1 MQLPLRNLLA
11 AVIPSLLAIAT
22 ALATI
27 WIGERV
33 LVIMTC
39 VIAAMV
45 IVVSGALLLNS
56 QRILGSIPSP
66 VIALAVVVSIALTN
80 WPLRVA
86 HRLSESSLNA
96 IADRI
101 RDGGHLDAP
110 ERAGAFLIAKA
121 EVSPEGMV
129 RLWTRVAD
137 GGNTGFVRTSADH
150 LPINLWSRI
159 SLGDHWQ
166 FIAED

>member
-1 MQLPLRNLLA
+1 MQRPLRNLLG
-11 AVIPSLLAIAT
+11 AVIPGLLAIAT

-33 LVIMTC
+33 QVIMTC
-39 VIAAMV
+39 VIAAMAIV
-45 IVVSGALLLNS
+45 ISGALLLNTR
-56 QRILGSIPSP
+56 RIGFVPSP
-66 VIALAVVVSIALTN
+66 LLALAVVISIALTN

-86 HRLSESSLNA
+86 HRFSESSLNA
-96 IADRI
+96 IADRVQN
-101 RDGGHLDAP
+101 GGHLDAP
-110 ERAGAFLIAKA
+110 ERAGAFVIAKA
-121 EVSPEGMV
+121 EISSEGIV

-137 GGNTGFVRTSADH
+137 RGNTGFVRTSADH